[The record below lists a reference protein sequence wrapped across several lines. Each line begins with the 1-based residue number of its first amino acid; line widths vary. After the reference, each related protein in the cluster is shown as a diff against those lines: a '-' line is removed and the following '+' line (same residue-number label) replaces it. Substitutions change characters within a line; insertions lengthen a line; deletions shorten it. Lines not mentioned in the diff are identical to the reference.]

1 MIKIIAGLGNEITRS
16 YFWSISASADYPVR
30 RGLRVFPRPIPCPYF
45 ERQLTPMI
53 LRFGCMWLLAAG
65 GMWHVASWGC

>member
-45 ERQLTPMI
+45 ERQNMQIMFRYFLPFSFMS
-53 LRFGCMWLLAAG
+53 L
-65 GMWHVASWGC
+65 V